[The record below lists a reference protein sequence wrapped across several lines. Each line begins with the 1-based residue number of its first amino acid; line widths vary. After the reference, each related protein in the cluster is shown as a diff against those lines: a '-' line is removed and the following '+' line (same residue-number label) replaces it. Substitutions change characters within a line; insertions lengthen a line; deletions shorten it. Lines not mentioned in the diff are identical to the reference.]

1 LVNIFFYL
9 IFGLMEAL
17 VLKKG
22 IDLGFKDVDIKQG
35 IVKGQFCAH
44 NIKDLGGDISI
55 YGSLKKTI
63 EERGPNGKRLI
74 KFCLNHKT
82 ENLPGVLKELWE
94 DPIGGFY
101 AAKTGTHNAGIDFLK
116 MVESDIINQ
125 HSYAYKTINE
135 DYDPKSKSNFLKELK
150 LFEVS
155 AIEFLGMNPETTYI
169 EVKSM
174 QDALVYVER
183 LEKFIRTTDCTD
195 ETIITL
201 EKKLISLQGLLKP
214 SKDTSK
220 GLEADTINEILKTFN
235 I

>member
-1 LVNIFFYL
+1 
-9 IFGLMEAL
+9 MEAITL
-17 VLKKG
+17 RKG
-22 IDLGFKDVDIKQG
+22 IDLGFKDIDMKQG

-44 NIKDLGGDISI
+44 NIKDLGGDNSVF
-55 YGSLKKTI
+55 GSLKKTI
-63 EERGPNGKRLI
+63 DERGPNGKKLI
-74 KFCLNHKT
+74 KFCLNHST
-82 ENLPGVLKELWE
+82 VGLPGVLKELWE
-94 DPIGGFY
+94 EPIGGFY

-125 HSYAYKTINE
+125 HSYAYRTVKE
-135 DYDPKSKSNFLKELK
+135 EYDSKSKTNFLKELQ

-155 AIEFLGMNPETTYI
+155 AIEFLGMNPETSYI
-169 EVKSM
+169 EVKSI
-174 QDALVYVER
+174 QDALMYADK

-201 EKKLISLQGLLKP
+201 EKKLISLQELLKP

-220 GLEADTINEILKTFN
+220 DLEADAINEILKAFK